1 MLVTSQCKGYRVTG
15 LYVGASNVRRYFP
28 KRMTEIELQLD
39 HLRIECELASQ
50 FWQDMPEIHDS
61 RLCAWLESKLRDPNG
76 IRGPVSLSMIPS
88 GKNLFIVG
96 PASMEQSSPRRV
108 SNSVSSGRPPAS
120 VYVHDREVLA
130 PVHQAAD

>member
-15 LYVGASNVRRYFP
+15 LYVGAGNVRRYFP

-61 RLCAWLESKLRDPNG
+61 RLCAWLESKLRDTKG
-76 IRGPVSLSMIPS
+76 IREPVSLSMIPS

-96 PASMEQSSPRRV
+96 PASMEEPTPRQGD
-108 SNSVSSGRPPAS
+108 NSLGSRRRPGS
-120 VYVHDREVLA
+120 VYVRDREVLPA
-130 PVHQAAD
+130 VHQAAD